1 MWRRNPKRGTCG
13 VKLRFGGFLP
23 PYTNHIRP
31 FFGEIVDRL
40 LIRIK
45 FVDCACH
52 INVKWIGLTSINEI
66 SSNPTKSWSEAPWN
80 STKMTRKVTAT
91 KMWPMFDWCQQTLA
105 DKFYDVLWVVTAFIS
120 DWWTIYGENFIDGP
134 PFQVRPSHGIPA
146 PWLAIG
152 EGLLVFLS
160 TRRTAWYMWG
170 YATLNT
176 WNQSDELRVQFSSW
190 TWLCIPGHPRNCRP
204 YFIHMLQVWEWHTIW
219 SYTLIV

>member
-1 MWRRNPKRGTCG
+1 M
-13 VKLRFGGFLP
+13 
-23 PYTNHIRP
+23 
-31 FFGEIVDRL
+31 
-40 LIRIK
+40 K
-45 FVDCACH
+45 FQA
-52 INVKWIGLTSINEI
+52 T
-66 SSNPTKSWSEAPWN
+66 PTKSWSEAPWD

-91 KMWPMFDWCQQTLA
+91 KMWPKFDWCQQTLA
-105 DKFYDVLWVVTAFIS
+105 DKFYDVLWVVTALIS

-190 TWLCIPGHPRNCRP
+190 TWLCIPGHPRNCKP
-204 YFIHMLQVWEWHTIW
+204 YFIHMLQVWVWHTMIIYCNRLTMSIPEEIARIQHQRPSTRQLPRRHPRDPRW
-219 SYTLIV
+219 RCLTWRRLEESEDLGVLPGPHDFYETSIS